1 MAKMRFYTG
10 NLSVGHF
17 MEYWGTGKPGSGDI
31 ATPEYCAQMKS
42 VSVSAVCDYLAWCKA
57 ESEPGKWDWSFYDRN
72 EKVLHEN
79 GLQYNVF
86 CWLHFPPKWFME
98 TPDYVPYRCVEHDQP
113 VQQTSLWAPGTLKIY
128 DRFYK
133 ELAAHFGDRFDFL
146 RLATPAEY
154 GEVGYPNG
162 MTNWLVPQDHKHAG
176 FWCNDPYAR
185 ADFRRQ
191 MEKRYRTI
199 HALNKSWGTQ
209 FPSFEEIEFPA
220 IAKDQSKCKD
230 PLAMTPGERK
240 WILDFIGW
248 YYDSQIEFARKAVG
262 IVRKYFPGKEIILS
276 MGYGSQLT
284 AHGNDDVAVARLCR
298 ELKVACQTPGNIPYF
313 CMKSLSSPCHFYG
326 VPYFTEPP
334 GGMNPNQEI
343 DRIWSD
349 ASCGTQTYFD
359 YPGNLL
365 GAKEVFRK
373 YRGHLTGKK
382 AIVDVAI
389 LFPTTEHRLRY
400 EDWPARTMAGAN
412 ALREMVD
419 YDLVD
424 ERMISDGALKNYSML
439 IAYDGNIMQA
449 ATLKALKKW
458 LEGGGILLISDFG
471 PIETVDGD
479 RSFIQSASQ
488 EGRQSVGKGS
498 VIVTPEDGTDFGAF
512 AADLAHNLSKR
523 FPGKP
528 DVPLIDHAVDGI
540 TATLFADRI
549 LYLNPTDQPIEK
561 QIELRSSDFTS
572 DSRTGRPSSFG
583 RKLLLE
589 PHSIAEIKLR

>member
-1 MAKMRFYTG
+1 MSEMRFYTG
-10 NLSVGHF
+10 NLSVGYF
-17 MEYWGTGKPGSGDI
+17 MEYWGTGKPGPGDI
-31 ATPEYCAQMKS
+31 ATAKFCDQMKG
-42 VSVSAVCDYLAWCKA
+42 VSVSAVCDYLAWSRA
-57 ESEPGKWDWSFYDRN
+57 ETEPGKWDWSFYDRN

-98 TPDYVPYRCVEHDQP
+98 TPDYVPYRCVEHDLP
-113 VQQTSLWAPGTLKIY
+113 VQQASLWAPGTLKAY
-128 DRFYK
+128 DRFYEK
-133 ELAAHFGDRFDFL
+133 LAAHFGDRIDFL

-154 GEVGYPNG
+154 GEIGYPNG

-176 FWCNDPYAR
+176 FWCNDPCAR

-191 MEKRYRTI
+191 IKNRYKTI
-199 HALNKSWGTQ
+199 ARLNRAWDTE
-209 FPSFEEIEFPA
+209 FASFEEVEYPDT
-220 IAKDQSKCKD
+220 AKDNKKYKD
-230 PLAMTPGERK
+230 PLAMTPGERR

-262 IVRKYFPGKEIILS
+262 IVRKYFPGKEIIVS

-284 AHGNDDVAVARLCR
+284 AYGNDDVGVARMCR

-334 GGMNPNQEI
+334 GGMSPSQEV

-365 GAKEVFRK
+365 EAKEVFRK

-382 AIVDVAI
+382 AIVDVAV

-400 EDWPARTMAGAN
+400 EDWPTRTMAGAN

-424 ERMISDGALKNYSML
+424 ERMVCDGALKNYKLL

-449 ATLKALKKW
+449 ETLTALKKW
-458 LEGGGILLISDFG
+458 LDGGGILLISDFG
-471 PIETVDGD
+471 PIETIEGGK
-479 RSFIQSASQ
+479 SFIQPFPD
-488 EGRQSVGKGS
+488 GRQNIGQGW
-498 VIVTPEDGTDFGAF
+498 VIVTPKDGTDFGAF

-523 FPGKP
+523 FPGRQ
-528 DVPLIDHAVDGI
+528 DVPSVDDAVDGV
-540 TATLFADRI
+540 TATLFSDRI
-549 LYLNPTDQPIEK
+549 LYLNPTDKAVEK
-561 QIELRSSDFTS
+561 EVKLRASDFHLKG
-572 DSRTGRPSSFG
+572 RTGRPSPLA